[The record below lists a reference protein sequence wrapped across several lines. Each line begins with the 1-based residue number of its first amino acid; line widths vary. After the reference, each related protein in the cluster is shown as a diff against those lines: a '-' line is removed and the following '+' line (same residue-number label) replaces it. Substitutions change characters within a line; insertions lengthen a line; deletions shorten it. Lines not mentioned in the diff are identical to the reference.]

1 MCIHDTVGAL
11 PDIHVWQLLLIE
23 KDAKIFYTPVKV
35 ATTQMQ
41 IVLYKYQSLQYEDIQ
56 DIRGWIRKDSENKQ
70 KKKWTNLRCN
80 AMHQYLRTREGDEDR
95 LS

>member
-23 KDAKIFYTPVKV
+23 KDAKIFYTPFKV

-41 IVLYKYQSLQYEDIQ
+41 IVLYEYQSLQYRLLFRYKYSAAIA
-56 DIRGWIRKDSENKQ
+56 
-70 KKKWTNLRCN
+70 T
-80 AMHQYLRTREGDEDR
+80 YLLFVFFCLFAEVHLGCQ
-95 LS
+95 